1 MGRLRFRWLALRVAP
16 VGAVAVLLASG
27 CGLLPAVLGATAFRL
42 ARHGPAVRHGPFS
55 DVTLRPSVQQA
66 LYARDV
72 FNFYADQTAPGG
84 SLNQLPT
91 NRAARHRFPLKK
103 SWCTFLTGE
112 VAHPLGGPI
121 Q

>member
-1 MGRLRFRWLALRVAP
+1 MGRLRFRSLARRAAP
-16 VGAVAVLLASG
+16 IGAVALLLASG
-27 CGLLPAVLGATAFRL
+27 CGLLPAVLGTPTFQAATL
-42 ARHGPAVRHGPFS
+42 ASPDAWSFT

-91 NRAARHRFPLKK
+91 PSGRSIDFEKDRAAA
-103 SWCTFLTGE
+103 SGW
-112 VAHPLGGPI
+112 
-121 Q
+121 